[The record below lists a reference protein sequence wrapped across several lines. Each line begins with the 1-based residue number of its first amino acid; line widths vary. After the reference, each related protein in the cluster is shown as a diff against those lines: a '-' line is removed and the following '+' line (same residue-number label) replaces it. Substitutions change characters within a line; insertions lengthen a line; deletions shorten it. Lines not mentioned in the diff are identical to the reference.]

1 MLLCENNS
9 DQIINTKHYRT
20 CIDLITLFIL
30 FTKQQSLF
38 FCFVL
43 QPAFIYDPRHTIGSA
58 RQLAKKNLGKRHLVY
73 FFECRDAPFSVLS
86 TAKITK

>member
-1 MLLCENNS
+1 MSLC
-9 DQIINTKHYRT
+9 
-20 CIDLITLFIL
+20 
-30 FTKQQSLF
+30 
-38 FCFVL
+38 L

-73 FFECRDAPFSVLS
+73 FFECRDAPFSVIS